1 MSNLRQGILNAI
13 HDDDFLNFISK
24 HSYSEGEELSNCLAA
39 LHNEEKIDVVV
50 KFRALQNN
58 LGGNQVNFFSIRHV
72 FEKLLPSL
80 SSPVRPVMECVL
92 HLVNEAGQDMTAGT
106 LFLPYIDFCSVDS
119 LRAEE
124 SLSLILK
131 NSTQWA
137 DLLTPT
143 IVAGSKIN
151 IEHYLHEA
159 IRCSHDEGIEI
170 RKRAIFSLGR
180 IEYSEDLN
188 LVSKA
193 LDCLELAVIKETD
206 DQLLGNLIASAFSL
220 YKQDKSQTDQ
230 VVALIERALSAG
242 NEYSLH
248 TAAEIFGFSFNE
260 VPGALLDILLNYL
273 LQVNPKNQNTLSHIT
288 YGVTKLLE
296 QDQPSKGIELLE
308 KLLVSK
314 NLSLNNLNHLPH
326 DLLKN
331 QNNILNRLLTRWFLK
346 GDKVLCESIFE
357 VVSLAHDQNILLSV
371 EPEELDVTNSEQA
384 IFIARKVIGF
394 LFSNPVTAASIIIS
408 LIEHNNNNEVTQ
420 QLSELLFDPLLIN
433 YPGKVNEYLKEQL
446 NKNNGN
452 VKLAI
457 ESAINKL
464 DNYFNILDTV
474 RNIPE
479 LYPSQLQRDAHYRL
493 LSRQFSDSM
502 KQGEEKSVLFSLF
515 TRSVILYGNKSIN
528 YTRDPSGKTHRMEV
542 PLQNHGTTIELPR
555 LGNIDPYGLDYMLRV
570 FRVKQIVA

>member
-13 HDDDFLNFISK
+13 HDDDFLKFISK

-39 LHNEEKIDVVV
+39 LHNEEKIDVVA

-58 LGGNQVNFFSIRHV
+58 LGNQVNFFSIRHV

-92 HLVNEAGQDMTAGT
+92 HLVNEAGQDMAAGA

-131 NSTQWA
+131 NSTQFA

-151 IEHYLHEA
+151 IEHYFHEA

-180 IEYSEDLN
+180 IEYLEDLN

-220 YKQDKSQTDQ
+220 YKQDKSQTDR
-230 VVALIERALSAG
+230 VVALIDRALSAG

-273 LQVNPKNQNTLSHIT
+273 LQVNPKNQNKSR
-288 YGVTKLLE
+288 G
-296 QDQPSKGIELLE
+296 QP
-308 KLLVSK
+308 
-314 NLSLNNLNHLPH
+314 
-326 DLLKN
+326 
-331 QNNILNRLLTRWFLK
+331 
-346 GDKVLCESIFE
+346 
-357 VVSLAHDQNILLSV
+357 A
-371 EPEELDVTNSEQA
+371 
-384 IFIARKVIGF
+384 
-394 LFSNPVTAASIIIS
+394 
-408 LIEHNNNNEVTQ
+408 
-420 QLSELLFDPLLIN
+420 
-433 YPGKVNEYLKEQL
+433 
-446 NKNNGN
+446 
-452 VKLAI
+452 
-457 ESAINKL
+457 
-464 DNYFNILDTV
+464 
-474 RNIPE
+474 
-479 LYPSQLQRDAHYRL
+479 
-493 LSRQFSDSM
+493 
-502 KQGEEKSVLFSLF
+502 
-515 TRSVILYGNKSIN
+515 
-528 YTRDPSGKTHRMEV
+528 
-542 PLQNHGTTIELPR
+542 
-555 LGNIDPYGLDYMLRV
+555 
-570 FRVKQIVA
+570 